1 MLAVTEVGADTDH
14 PPVLIAHGLFGSARN
29 WGTIA
34 KRLSANRKVLT
45 VDMRNHG
52 VSPRFESNTYE
63 DMASDLAEVIA
74 AHGGVA
80 DVIGHSM
87 GGKSG
92 MVLAITR
99 PDLVRQLVVADIA
112 PVPYGHTQ
120 SHLIAAMKGV
130 DLDGVASRGD
140 ADRQLKALVPDAPVR
155 AFLLQSLD
163 VAEKAWRLNLDVLDR
178 EMPEIMDF
186 PDIAGCF
193 DKETLFLSG
202 GKSDYVREEHKDTIL
217 SFFPKAL
224 FKEIEGAGH
233 WLHAE
238 RPKEFEVEVR
248 QFLS

>member
-74 AHGGVA
+74 AHGGIA

-87 GGKSG
+87 GGKSA

-99 PDLVRQLVVADIA
+99 PDLVRRLVVADIA

-120 SHLIAAMKGV
+120 SHLIA
-130 DLDGVASRGD
+130 
-140 ADRQLKALVPDAPVR
+140 
-155 AFLLQSLD
+155 
-163 VAEKAWRLNLDVLDR
+163 
-178 EMPEIMDF
+178 
-186 PDIAGCF
+186 
-193 DKETLFLSG
+193 
-202 GKSDYVREEHKDTIL
+202 
-217 SFFPKAL
+217 
-224 FKEIEGAGH
+224 
-233 WLHAE
+233 
-238 RPKEFEVEVR
+238 
-248 QFLS
+248 